1 MREVG
6 AKGEGMRRAEKDLQ
20 GSVVSTPASVL
31 NTVTSLLRVEMFH
44 CVFLLLS
51 DQGFLTLPVFTTLGG
66 ALLGGAWRGGECS
79 QREAQKA

>member
-1 MREVG
+1 MKEVS

-20 GSVVSTPASVL
+20 GSVVSIPASVL

-51 DQGFLTLPVFTTLGG
+51 DQGF
-66 ALLGGAWRGGECS
+66 
-79 QREAQKA
+79 